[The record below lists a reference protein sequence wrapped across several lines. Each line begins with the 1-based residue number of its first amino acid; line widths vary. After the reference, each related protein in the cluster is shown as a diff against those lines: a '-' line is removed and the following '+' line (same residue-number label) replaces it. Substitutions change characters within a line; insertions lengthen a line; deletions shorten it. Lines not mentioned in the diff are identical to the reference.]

1 MSSTIAEPE
10 PKPAHA
16 FQKYLIE
23 TFAVNAD
30 ARKNA
35 KHRTSLHKAVIVKRG
50 KIIAEATN
58 QIGSRYMGAGFSDN
72 TIHAEK
78 AVIKKLGDFTKL
90 RGADLYVF
98 RVGGEEH
105 SHFSQPC
112 PDCQMFL
119 KKCMR
124 EYGLRFVFYS
134 I

>member
-1 MSSTIAEPE
+1 MRRGRPAAFPRLGSPVIGRYADYVPE
-10 PKPAHA
+10 FERSQRPAA
-16 FQKYLIE
+16 QQSGISF
-23 TFAVNAD
+23 
-30 ARKNA
+30 
-35 KHRTSLHKAVIVKRG
+35 
-50 KIIAEATN
+50 
-58 QIGSRYMGAGFSDN
+58 
-72 TIHAEK
+72 EK
-78 AVIKKLGDFTKL
+78 AVIKKLGDFSKL

-112 PDCQMFL
+112 ADCQMFL